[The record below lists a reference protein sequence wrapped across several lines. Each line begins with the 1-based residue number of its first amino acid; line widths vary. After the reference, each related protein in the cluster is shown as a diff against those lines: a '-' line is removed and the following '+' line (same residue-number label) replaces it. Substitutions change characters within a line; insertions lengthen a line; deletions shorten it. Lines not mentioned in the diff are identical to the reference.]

1 MRSHDSASRFRR
13 VAYPGTWIRTGTVS
27 GLQDQPSPPSSRPPA
42 DIPFARLTADATI
55 ATPLEPGA
63 IASDEAVWVPGRA
76 SGTIVRIEAEGNV
89 VGTPL
94 AVGSQPCA
102 SLAIAFDSLWVPLC
116 GDKGIARV
124 DRKELKVT
132 STAKVAVANA
142 EGRIASSVGSIW
154 AITERKGV
162 LSRIDPSTGASVAE
176 IYVAGGA
183 AAVEAGNDALWI
195 TSEDRGRLTRVNPHS
210 NEVVD
215 EITVGPKPVR
225 LAVGEGGVWTLNGDG
240 TVTRVNPETNKVVAT
255 ISVGGD
261 TATGDIAAGAGSV
274 WVSTTRRA
282 DHPHRSADQSR
293 RAAIHGG
300 GWRRHPRR
308 ARGGLGGRRAAGDVA
323 AGSAAGRGDA
333 SLNVDGAAACL
344 TPSANPPVGEVPF
357 RPGTDPE
364 RDAPAVGAELQ
375 VVDDKGGL

>member
-1 MRSHDSASRFRR
+1 MIRQAVFGALLILALGS
-13 VAYPGTWIRTGTVS
+13 RTGTVS

-154 AITERKGV
+154 VITERKGV

-195 TSEDRGRLTRVNPHS
+195 TSEDRGRLTRVNPHN

-215 EITVGPKPVR
+215 EIAVGPKPVR

-274 WVSTTRRA
+274 WVSTPGAPIIRIDPRTNRA
-282 DHPHRSADQSR
+282 VQRFTGE
-293 RAAIHGG
+293 GG
-300 GWRRHPRR
+300 GAILVAHGAVW
-308 ARGGLGGRRAAGDVA
+308 VA
-323 AGSAAGRGDA
+323 AGPQATWRLDPRLVAAM
-333 SLNVDGAAACL
+333 
-344 TPSANPPVGEVPF
+344 
-357 RPGTDPE
+357 RP
-364 RDAPAVGAELQ
+364 
-375 VVDDKGGL
+375 